1 MRKNLLG
8 LTAALFLTLC
18 LTATAF
24 AAGLKDGAYLVD
36 VTMTGGTGKV
46 TMESP
51 CRLTVAGGKM
61 TATVVLTSA
70 HYEYMRLGDDKYDAT
85 HGDGASVFEIPV
97 TLDTDIDVAAQTVAM
112 STPHEV
118 VYQLHFTSASAKR
131 EGGSQNS
138 MVLPVS
144 IGCGAVVVL
153 AVAVVVWKKKRG

>member
-1 MRKNLLG
+1 MRKKLLG
-8 LTAALFLTLC
+8 LTVVLLLTLC

-24 AAGLKDGAYLVD
+24 AAGLKDGTYLVD

-51 CRLTVAGGKM
+51 CRLTVADGKM

-70 HYEYMRLGDDKYDAT
+70 RYEYMRLGGDKYDAT
-85 HGDGASVFEIPV
+85 HGDGTSVFEIPV

-118 VYQLHFTSASAKR
+118 AYQLHFTSASAKR

-138 MVLPVS
+138 MILPVS
-144 IGCGAVVVL
+144 VGCGAVVVL
-153 AVAVVVWKKKRG
+153 AVVVIWKKKRG